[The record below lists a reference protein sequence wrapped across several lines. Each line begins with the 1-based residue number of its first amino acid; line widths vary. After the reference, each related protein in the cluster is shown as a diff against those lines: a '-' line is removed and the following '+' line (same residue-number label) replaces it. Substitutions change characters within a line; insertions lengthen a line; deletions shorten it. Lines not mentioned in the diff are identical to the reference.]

1 MKQPKIISALAALLA
16 LMIAVSGAFALTAEE
31 ALGLNSS
38 GESTATGMNYPTL
51 QYGSRDDDDAGA
63 YVVMLQT
70 RLIALGYLMKTKH
83 VLEQE
88 DSQVLMKI
96 IINITMPAA
105 LIAGFR
111 TFSIDISLLFA
122 LLLGFCMNGVLLL
135 AGSLASVRKEG
146 RLRALYILNTPCQ
159 NVGNFV
165 LPFVLSFLP
174 SSVVPALCM
183 YDAGNNPYGAG
194 LAYSVASS
202 ASGGD
207 GKVSLRSI
215 LRTLFHSP
223 PFLAYFI
230 MIVLYLPGIRLPDA
244 FFDLC
249 DLFGKGNAF
258 LAMFAL
264 GLIFEWH
271 LPKEDVGNVIRILGL
286 RYALCLCAA
295 AAIFFL
301 CPFDLPIRQTLC
313 LCLVGPVTTLAIPF
327 GLACGCKQSMIAALS
342 SVSMVTSFILSLGML
357 IAWA

>member
-1 MKQPKIISALAALLA
+1 MFCICR
-16 LMIAVSGAFALTAEE
+16 AFAL
-31 ALGLNSS
+31 
-38 GESTATGMNYPTL
+38 
-51 QYGSRDDDDAGA
+51 
-63 YVVMLQT
+63 
-70 RLIALGYLMKTKH
+70 H
-83 VLEQE
+83 
-88 DSQVLMKI
+88 
-96 IINITMPAA
+96 
-105 LIAGFR
+105 
-111 TFSIDISLLFA
+111 
-122 LLLGFCMNGVLLL
+122 
-135 AGSLASVRKEG
+135 
-146 RLRALYILNTPCQ
+146 
-159 NVGNFV
+159 
-165 LPFVLSFLP
+165 
-174 SSVVPALCM
+174 
-183 YDAGNNPYGAG
+183 
-194 LAYSVASS
+194 
-202 ASGGD
+202 
-207 GKVSLRSI
+207 
-215 LRTLFHSP
+215 
-223 PFLAYFI
+223 
-230 MIVLYLPGIRLPDA
+230 A